1 MCQLFIDVSGFTIF
15 YQFSYNLTSIKDT
28 IMFKKD
34 FLIIILLVI
43 RIEDYLF
50 PSNLNLEDILL
61 HAKISY
67 SFISMADVLTRILKN
82 EKK

>member
-15 YQFSYNLTSIKDT
+15 YQFSYYLTSIKDT

-50 PSNLNLEDILL
+50 P
-61 HAKISY
+61 
-67 SFISMADVLTRILKN
+67 
-82 EKK
+82 